1 MLTAAQNARVV
12 YVTVG
17 KAEEAEN
24 IAKGVVEAK
33 LCACVNMVPNVR
45 SFYRWDG
52 KVQDDVEHLLI
63 IKTLERHLEALYQ
76 KIRELHSYEVPEF
89 IALPI
94 ENGSSDYLNWLHESV
109 SPDS

>member
-1 MLTAAQNARVV
+1 MLAAAQNARVV

-17 KAEEAEN
+17 QTEEAET
-24 IAKGVVEAK
+24 IASVVVGEN

-63 IKTLERHLEALYQ
+63 IKTLECHLEALYQ
-76 KIRELHSYEVPEF
+76 RIRELHSYEVPEF

-94 ENGSSDYLNWLHESV
+94 EQGSADYLNWLHESV